1 MKPNKKLVIR
11 VVYSGDTYHA
21 RRSAPQP
28 GSVGV
33 PEWPPSPYRF
43 FCSLVNSYGSM
54 RGDLTP
60 AKSALKKIESLS
72 PPSIHAAP
80 LLDGFT
86 DFTRYVPNNH
96 GDIQLK
102 SGMPLGGDKAGK
114 RELLAPFG
122 ASKVV
127 VYEYDAGD
135 GIPEA
140 ELEAIAKLAYRVSRI
155 GTSEDMCHVSNVELV
170 DAVKVERGLTR
181 HIPVDQFSIA
191 SGLRTPRPGT
201 FDDLEKCHKSSME
214 INSGGERVFIPPLR
228 PSCFVRKLYC
238 PEDAVERRPFV
249 AFRLIAETDRYG
261 QPGRPMSRLPE
272 KGAVLAAAWVRNA
285 AIRIGS
291 RQQQPGENW
300 KIALGA
306 DQNGKTERGT
316 TPHRLS
322 YIPIPN
328 ILGPHPNHNIS
339 RIILAEPYGGDGS
352 LVSWA
357 KDNLDSAELIE
368 ERIGTVGRLE
378 LIDVHDRTVQ
388 MFTEPSASWKTVTPA
403 VVDGEFNKG
412 QKTGKQLNTLVVDT
426 IGNALASLKYP
437 VNFLVSDL
445 NKVSRNDL
453 MFVSKHLAGRSQVTM
468 NLALDRRIA
477 GPVCIGGGRHS
488 GTGLMVAV
496 PENGG
501 DGTV

>member
-11 VVYSGDTYHA
+11 VVYSGDAYHA
-21 RRSAPQP
+21 RRSVPQH
-28 GSVGV
+28 GFVGV

-54 RGDLTP
+54 RGDRTP
-60 AKSALKKIESLS
+60 AESALKKIESLG

-102 SGMPLGGDKAGK
+102 SGMPLGGDKVGK

-140 ELEAIAKLAYRVSRI
+140 ELEAITKLAYGVSRI
-155 GTSEDMCHVSNVELV
+155 GTSEDMCYVSNVELV

-181 HIPVDQFSIA
+181 HIPVDQFSIV

-201 FDDLEKCHKSSME
+201 FDDLQRCHRSSME
-214 INSGGERVFIPPLR
+214 INSGGERVFIPPLK
-228 PSCFVRKLYC
+228 PSCFHRKLYC

-249 AFRLIAETDRYG
+249 AFRLIAETGEYG
-261 QPGRPMSRLPE
+261 KPGKPMSNLGVDNVT
-272 KGAVLAAAWVRNA
+272 KVAAWVRHA
-285 AIRIGS
+285 TIDIGS
-291 RQQQPGENW
+291 KNPPQVVDW
-300 KIALGA
+300 KAALGA
-306 DQNGKTERGT
+306 DQNGKTARGT

-322 YIPIPN
+322 YIPLPN
-328 ILGPHPNHNIS
+328 ILGPHPNGNIS

-357 KDNLDSAELIE
+357 KDKLDGAKLFEKN
-368 ERIGTVGRLE
+368 VGLVGKLE
-378 LIDVHDRTVQ
+378 LIDGDDSTVQ
-388 MFTEPSASWKTVTPA
+388 RFTKPSASWKIVTPA
-403 VVDGEFNKG
+403 VVDGEFNRGKP
-412 QKTGKQLNTLVVDT
+412 TGTQIETLVVET
-426 IGNALASLKYP
+426 IRHALASLKDS
-437 VNFLVSDL
+437 VTFWVGDL
-445 NKVSRNDL
+445 SKVERKKS
-453 MFVSKHLAGRSQVTM
+453 MSVPKHLAGRSQVTM
-468 NLALDRRIA
+468 KLNLDRQIA

-488 GTGLMVAV
+488 GTGLMA
-496 PENGG
+496 PISENG
-501 DGTV
+501 